1 MSDLRPM
8 TDAELDMIRVFIKGD
23 DAGPIFASTARALV
37 ATIDSL
43 RDQRHADEKHPLSQS
58 PLEFVRSRNRKR
70 SCDSDGFIGCE
81 RCQTMA
87 LCMDYEAAEARAAAV
102 EAALKEIAS
111 FGMTGL
117 NDRKARA
124 KMLGVADAALA
135 PKKGEPK

>member
-37 ATIDSL
+37 ATIDAL

-87 LCMDYEAAEARAAAV
+87 LCMDYESAEARAAAV
-102 EAALKEIAS
+102 TEALEKVAAIGRSA
-111 FGMTGL
+111 FT
-117 NDRKARA
+117 DREARA
-124 KMLGVADAALA
+124 RVLKVAKAALA